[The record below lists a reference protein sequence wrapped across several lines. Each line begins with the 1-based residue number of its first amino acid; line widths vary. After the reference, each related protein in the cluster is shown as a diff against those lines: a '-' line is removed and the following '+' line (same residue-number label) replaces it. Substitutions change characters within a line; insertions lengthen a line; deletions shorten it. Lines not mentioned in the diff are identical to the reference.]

1 MNLLTRSFR
10 IIFLLLF
17 AARLTTAQSAAPSAR
32 TNLSDDR
39 GNRVA
44 PVQRAPRLIS
54 LMPAITEAIFALGYG
69 GRLAADSSFC
79 NFPAAALAL
88 PKIGGPFD
96 PNYERILA
104 LQPDRVLVMEIIP
117 PAVLAKLDAL
127 KLPVVYLH
135 EPKRLNEI
143 IDFMRKIEAFSRSEN
158 ELPQPDSPAIQEFS
172 SRLHAAAFAGAPRER
187 CLIVSPGQ
195 PLWTAGSG
203 TFLDDF
209 LRIAGC
215 RNAAAGIQGWAA
227 LEPEKI
233 ATLKPGLILFIGN
246 LPAANS
252 PLAALLKK
260 RKLKT
265 LALDED
271 MLSRPSPRIL
281 VPLRQLESEL
291 GTIPITPAPRP
302 AQAPAHSLPHAH

>member
-1 MNLLTRSFR
+1 MNLFPCAVRFT
-10 IIFLLLF
+10 LLLVCT
-17 AARLTTAQSAAPSAR
+17 ARLAPAQTVPRSAR
-32 TNLSDDR
+32 PDLSDDR
-39 GNRVA
+39 G
-44 PVQRAPRLIS
+44 QRAAPTQRMPRIIS
-54 LMPAITEAIFALGYG
+54 LMPAITEAVYVLGYG
-69 GRLAADSSFC
+69 DRLVADSSFC

-172 SRLHAAAFAGAPRER
+172 SRLHAATFTGSPRER
-187 CLIVSPGQ
+187 CLIVSAGQ

-209 LRIAGC
+209 LRVAGC
-215 RNAAAGIQGWAA
+215 RNAAEGIQGWAA

-233 ATLKPGLILFIGN
+233 ATLKPGLILFIGHPPAVN
-246 LPAANS
+246 LP
-252 PLAALLKK
+252 LTALLKK
-260 RKLKT
+260 RKIKT

-281 VPLRQLESEL
+281 VPLRQLETAL
-291 GTIPITPAPRP
+291 DTIPITPTP
-302 AQAPAHSLPHAH
+302 SHAH